1 MTTEAILAAAGVF
14 AILITLLSASMW
26 IFAALMLVAALSLWL
41 FAGFPIQRV
50 GAIFQ
55 AITWGA
61 ANKWELAAVPMFMF
75 MGELMYR
82 TDISARLFNG
92 LTPFVSRLPGRLLHV
107 NILGST
113 IFAAVSGSS
122 AATTA
127 TVGKIT
133 TGQLLKRGYD
143 RSLATGS
150 LAGAGS
156 FGLLIPPS
164 VVLIVYGVLAEV
176 SITRLFLAGIVPGI
190 MLALLFSGY
199 IALRTI
205 LNPAVAPGETTRY
218 ELRDFAKAF
227 LTLVPVIV
235 LVGSV
240 IVILYSGVATPSEAG
255 AVAVV
260 VSLAVILATGQF
272 RTPMILEA
280 VRAATVTSAMLCS
293 IIVAASFLS
302 TAMGYL
308 HIPATVAEV
317 IGQRHL
323 GPYGIIV
330 VLALFYL
337 LLGMF
342 LEGTSITVMTL
353 PITLPLATQ
362 AGWDPVWFG
371 IFLVVMVEV
380 AQITPPVGFNLF
392 ILQHQTGDSI
402 VKVARAAFPFFCLLV
417 LGAFLLVLFPE
428 IALFLTR

>member
-1 MTTEAILAAAGVF
+1 MC
-14 AILITLLSASMW
+14 
-26 IFAALMLVAALSLWL
+26 
-41 FAGFPIQRV
+41 
-50 GAIFQ
+50 
-55 AITWGA
+55 
-61 ANKWELAAVPMFMF
+61 
-75 MGELMYR
+75 
-82 TDISARLFNG
+82 
-92 LTPFVSRLPGRLLHV
+92 LT
-107 NILGST
+107 
-113 IFAAVSGSS
+113 
-122 AATTA
+122 
-127 TVGKIT
+127 
-133 TGQLLKRGYD
+133 
-143 RSLATGS
+143 
-150 LAGAGS
+150 
-156 FGLLIPPS
+156 
-164 VVLIVYGVLAEV
+164 
-176 SITRLFLAGIVPGI
+176 
-190 MLALLFSGY
+190 
-199 IALRTI
+199 
-205 LNPAVAPGETTRY
+205 
-218 ELRDFAKAF
+218 
-227 LTLVPVIV
+227 
-235 LVGSV
+235 
-240 IVILYSGVATPSEAG
+240 
-255 AVAVV
+255 
-260 VSLAVILATGQF
+260 
-272 RTPMILEA
+272 EA

>member
-14 AILITLLSASMW
+14 AILIALLSASMW

-41 FAGFPIQRV
+41 IAGFPIQRV

-61 ANKWELAAVPMFMF
+61 AKKWELAAVPMFIL

-92 LTPFVSRLPGRLLHV
+92 LTPFVSQLPGRLLHV

-133 TGQLLKRGYD
+133 TRQLLNRGYD
-143 RSLATGS
+143 RSLTTGS

-190 MLALLFSGY
+190 MLALIYSGY
-199 IALRTI
+199 IASRAI
-205 LNPAVAPGETTRY
+205 IDPAVAPGEAARY
-218 ELRDFAKAF
+218 ELRDFARAF
-227 LTLVPVIV
+227 VTLVPVII
-235 LVGSV
+235 LIGSV
-240 IVILYSGVATPSEAG
+240 IGILYSGVATPSEAG

-272 RTPMILEA
+272 RLLMILEA

-293 IIVAASFLS
+293 IIIAASFLS

-308 HIPATVAEV
+308 HIPATVAAV
-317 IGQRHL
+317 IGQMHL

-353 PITLPLATQ
+353 PITLPLAMQ

-371 IFLVVMVEV
+371 IFLVVMVEM

-417 LGAFLLVLFPE
+417 LGALLLVLFPE
-428 IALFLTR
+428 IALFMTR